1 MEHPETWYGGRHL
14 SISMGDM
21 ETGRSIVQYYV
32 QSPSEFEASL
42 SNVSHYLQ
50 KKKIK
55 DALWILGPYGLRRQT
70 ADM

>member
-14 SISMGDM
+14 SISMDDM

-42 SNVSHYLQ
+42 SNVSHCLQ

-55 DALWILGPYGLRRQT
+55 DALWILGPYGLRSVT
-70 ADM
+70 DC